1 VLVVLAVVVLAL
13 LVVARL
19 VPVVR
24 IVVLEHIVVGYCRL
38 VDKLVVL
45 LVEQHIVVLV
55 ELEQLG

>member
-38 VDKLVVL
+38 V
-45 LVEQHIVVLV
+45 EQHIVVLV